1 MAVTE
6 TTTESWGSRL
16 GNSIKGVVVG
26 LGLFVLGFPVLFW
39 NEGNSV
45 KTAKAL
51 DEGEGACVSV
61 ESSAKVDPE
70 MDGRLVHMTG
80 KADTKDVL
88 TDEEFGVSETAIAL
102 IRKVEMYQWKENCRT
117 EEKKNAGGS
126 VTTTKTYTYSKV
138 WSGQAIDSSEFKES
152 GHDNPGAL
160 EFPSRTQR
168 AANVSFGAFRLSAG
182 QVSRIGAAKEYAYP
196 ADFTCRVARVQ
207 LKGTTIYVPNR
218 ETRLNEKNERDVA
231 SQPRIGDM
239 RVVFSVVYPHEISV
253 VSKQHGDT
261 FVPYVAKTGKRV
273 DLLKD
278 GVADAAEMFA
288 DARDANTLF
297 TWGLRLGGFLMMF
310 TGLSMLL
317 KPLSVLA
324 DVLPFLGNVVE
335 MGIAVVAGLVSLI
348 CALVTIGVAWLFYRP
363 VLGVA
368 LLAVAGFFV
377 WKLVQRRKAAK
388 AKKAAAVG
396 APSAAKGVAA
406 VAFALLSLAAFA
418 EKRVTRSG
426 VTLKGADAAE
436 VAAAAEEFKAL
447 GGSAA
452 VSLTLE
458 KCDAGALAAA
468 AQAWPGATS
477 VYITDTAADRKLAD
491 LAPVAAFTSA
501 RRVSITGV
509 KADFAPLAKLAAV
522 RTLALKY
529 CEIADLAPVAALP
542 ALAELDLYASKV
554 KDFSPL
560 AAAKG
565 LRTIDYYAVKP
576 LVPGEDCYRSL
587 GTLKQVTAFHGG
599 LTKMTSLAW
608 LKDVPQAEEVKV
620 FAEKIDD
627 FTPLASLPN
636 LRYLRAWNMDG
647 GNLATAFGS
656 LKVLANA
663 TKLERLE
670 LPGSVVAD
678 FDALAS
684 LTALKT
690 LDLTVKCD
698 VDLAFA
704 KGLKSLKKL
713 TLPNDRKTAHKVSN
727 FDALAGLPALEV
739 VSMPNVSGVAS
750 LAPLLSCP
758 RLKTVTCA
766 KKAFPEEEVAALE
779 AALKARGKHNRVNLR

>member
-16 GNSIKGVVVG
+16 GNSIKGVIVG

-45 KTAKAL
+45 KTAKSL
-51 DEGEGACVSV
+51 DEGEKACVSL
-61 ESSAKVDPE
+61 ESAEKVDPGME
-70 MDGRLVHMTG
+70 GRLVHVSG

-88 TDEEFGVSETAIAL
+88 TDETFGVAATAIAL
-102 IRKVEMYQWKENCRT
+102 TRKVEMYQWKENCET
-117 EEKKNAGGS
+117 VETKKAGGS
-126 VTTTKTYTYSKV
+126 VEKKKHYSYEKV
-138 WSGQAIDSSEFKES
+138 WSGKAIDSSGFHDV
-152 GHDNPGAL
+152 GHDNPGEL

-168 AANVSFGAFRLSAG
+168 AADVRCGAFRLSAD
-182 QVSRIGAAKEYAYP
+182 QVSRIGAAQDYAFP

-207 LKGTTIYVPNR
+207 MKDTTIYVPNR

-239 RVVFSVVYPHEISV
+239 RVVFRVVYPHEISLV
-253 VSKQHGDT
+253 AKQHGDT
-261 FVPYVAKTGKRV
+261 FVSYVAQAGRKV

-288 DARDANTLF
+288 DARTANTLF

-310 TGLSMLL
+310 IGLSMAL

-324 DVLPFLGNVVE
+324 DVLPIFGDFVE
-335 MGIAVVAGLVSLI
+335 MGIAVVAGLVSLV

-377 WKLVQRRKAAK
+377 WKLIQRRKAAK
-388 AKKAAAVG
+388 AKAAAG

-436 VAAAAEEFKAL
+436 VAAAAEEFKSL
-447 GGSAA
+447 GGSPS

-477 VYITDTAADRKLAD
+477 VYITDTAADRKISD
-491 LAPVAAFTSA
+491 LAPVTAFTSA

-522 RTLALKY
+522 STLALKY
-529 CEIADLAPVAALP
+529 CEISDLAPVAALP

-560 AAAKG
+560 AAAKS
-565 LRTIDYYAVKP
+565 LRKIDYYAVNP

-608 LKDVPQAEEVKV
+608 LKEVPQAEEVKI

-647 GNLATAFGS
+647 RNLATAFGS

-670 LPGSVVAD
+670 LPGSVVTD
-678 FDALAS
+678 FDALAA

-766 KKAFPEEEVAALE
+766 KKAFPEEEIATLE
-779 AALKARGKHNRVNLR
+779 AALKARGKSNRVNAR

>member
-16 GNSIKGVVVG
+16 GNSIKGVIVG

-45 KTAKAL
+45 KTAKSL
-51 DEGEGACVSV
+51 DEGEKACVSL
-61 ESSAKVDPE
+61 ESAEKVDPGME
-70 MDGRLVHMTG
+70 GRLVHVSG

-88 TDEEFGVSETAIAL
+88 TDETFGVAATAIAL
-102 IRKVEMYQWKENCRT
+102 TRKVEMYQWQEDCKT
-117 EEKKNAGGS
+117 EEKKNVGGS
-126 VTTTKTYTYSKV
+126 VTKTKTYTYAKV
-138 WSGQAIDSSEFKES
+138 WSDKAIDSSGFKEA
-152 GHDNPGAL
+152 GHDNPGEL

-168 AANVSFGAFRLSAG
+168 AADVRFGAFRLSAD
-182 QVSRIGAAKEYAYP
+182 QVARIGAAQDYAFP

-207 LKGTTIYVPNR
+207 MKGTTIYVPNR

-239 RVVFSVVYPHEISV
+239 RVVFRVVYPHEISLV
-253 VSKQHGDT
+253 AKQHGDT
-261 FVPYVAKTGKRV
+261 FVSYVAQAGRKV
-273 DLLKD
+273 DLLRD

-288 DARDANTLF
+288 DARTANTLF

-310 TGLSMLL
+310 IGLSMAL

-324 DVLPFLGNVVE
+324 DVLPILGDVVE
-335 MGIAVVAGLVSLI
+335 MGLSVVAGLVSLV
-348 CALVTIGVAWLFYRP
+348 CALVTIGVAWLVYRP
-363 VLGVA
+363 VLGIA
-368 LLAVAGFFV
+368 LLAVSGFFV

-388 AKKAAAVG
+388 AKPVG
-396 APSAAKGVAA
+396 APAAAKGAA
-406 VAFALLSLAAFA
+406 AIALAFLSLGAFA

-426 VTLKGADAAE
+426 VTLKGADVAE

-447 GGSAA
+447 GGSAS

-458 KCDAGALAAA
+458 MCDAGALAAA

-477 VYITDTAADRKLAD
+477 VSITDTDADRKLAD
-491 LAPVAAFTSA
+491 LAPVAAFTAA
-501 RRVSITGV
+501 RRVSITSV
-509 KADFAPLAKLAAV
+509 KADFAPLAALAGV
-522 RTLALKY
+522 RRLALKY

-542 ALAELDLYASKV
+542 ALAELDLYGSKV
-554 KDFSPL
+554 KDFAPL
-560 AAAKG
+560 AAAKS
-565 LRTIDYYAVKP
+565 LRTIDYYAVNP

-608 LKDVPQAEEVKV
+608 LKEVPQAEEVKI

-647 GNLATAFGS
+647 RNVATAFGS

-678 FDALAS
+678 FDALAA

-690 LDLTVKCD
+690 LDLAVKCD

-704 KGLKSLKKL
+704 KGLRNLKKL

-766 KKAFPEEEVAALE
+766 KKAFPEEEIATLE
-779 AALKARGKHNRVNLR
+779 AALKARGKSNRVNAR

>member
-16 GNSIKGVVVG
+16 GNSIKGVIVG

-88 TDEEFGVSETAIAL
+88 TDEEFGVSDTAIAL
-102 IRKVEMYQWKENCRT
+102 IRKVEMYQWKEDCKT

-138 WSGQAIDSSEFKES
+138 WSGKAIDSSEFKEA

-160 EFPSRTQR
+160 EFTSRTQR
-168 AANVSFGAFRLSAG
+168 AENVSFGAFRLNEG
-182 QVSRIGAAKEYAYP
+182 QVARIGAAKDYAYP

-207 LKGTTIYVPNR
+207 VKGTTIYVPNR

-239 RVVFSVVYPHEISV
+239 RVVFRVVYPHEISIV
-253 VSKQHGDT
+253 AKQRGDT

-288 DARDANTLF
+288 DARDANALF

-310 TGLSMLL
+310 IGLSMLL

-324 DVLPFLGNVVE
+324 DVLPFLGNLVE
-335 MGIAVVAGLVSLI
+335 MGIAVVAGLVSLV

-368 LLAVAGFFV
+368 LLAVAGLLV
-377 WKLVQRRKAAK
+377 WKLIQRRKAAK
-388 AKKAAAVG
+388 TKAEASG
-396 APSAAKGVAA
+396 APAAAKGVAV

-436 VAAAAEEFKAL
+436 AAAAVEEFKAL
-447 GGSAA
+447 GGSAS

-477 VYITDTAADRKLAD
+477 VSITDTAADRKLAD
-491 LAPVAAFTSA
+491 LAPVAAFTAA

-509 KADFAPLAKLAAV
+509 KADFAPLAALAGV
-522 RTLALKY
+522 RSLALKY

-554 KDFSPL
+554 KDFAPL

-565 LRTIDYYAVKP
+565 LRTIDYYAVNP

-608 LKDVPQAEEVKV
+608 LKDVPQAEEVKI

-647 GNLATAFGS
+647 RNVATAFGS

-678 FDALAS
+678 FDALAA

-690 LDLTVKCD
+690 LDLAVKCD

-704 KGLKSLKKL
+704 KGLRNLKKL

-766 KKAFPEEEVAALE
+766 KKAFPEEEIATLE
-779 AALKARGKHNRVNLR
+779 AALKARGKSNRVNAR

>member
-1 MAVTE
+1 
-6 TTTESWGSRL
+6 
-16 GNSIKGVVVG
+16 
-26 LGLFVLGFPVLFW
+26 
-39 NEGNSV
+39 
-45 KTAKAL
+45 
-51 DEGEGACVSV
+51 
-61 ESSAKVDPE
+61 
-70 MDGRLVHMTG
+70 
-80 KADTKDVL
+80 
-88 TDEEFGVSETAIAL
+88 
-102 IRKVEMYQWKENCRT
+102 T

-168 AANVSFGAFRLSAG
+168 AANVSFGAFRLNEG

-239 RVVFSVVYPHEISV
+239 RVVFRVVYPHEISV

-310 TGLSMLL
+310 AGLSMLL

-335 MGIAVVAGLVSLI
+335 MGIAVVAGLVSLV

-368 LLAVAGFFV
+368 LLAVAGLGV
-377 WKLVQRRKAAK
+377 WKLVQVRKAAK
-388 AKKAAAVG
+388 EKAAAAG
-396 APSAAKGVAA
+396 APAAAKGAA
-406 VAFALLSLAAFA
+406 AIALAFLSLAAFA

-447 GGSAA
+447 GGSAS

-468 AQAWPGATS
+468 AQAWPGASS
-477 VYITDTAADRKLAD
+477 VSISDKAADRKLAD
-491 LAPVAAFTSA
+491 LAPVAAFTAA
-501 RRVSITGV
+501 RRVSIDGV

-565 LRTIDYYAVKP
+565 LRKIGFYAVNP

-608 LKDVPQAEEVKV
+608 LKEVPQAEEVKI

-647 GNLATAFGS
+647 RNVATAFGS

-678 FDALAS
+678 FDALAA

-690 LDLTVKCD
+690 LDLAVKCD

-704 KGLKSLKKL
+704 KGLRNLKKL

-766 KKAFPEEEVAALE
+766 KKAFPEEE
-779 AALKARGKHNRVNLR
+779 

>member
-51 DEGEGACVSV
+51 DEGEGVCVSV

-288 DARDANTLF
+288 DARDANALF

-310 TGLSMLL
+310 IGLSMLL

-335 MGIAVVAGLVSLI
+335 MGIAVVAGLVSLV

-368 LLAVAGFFV
+368 LLAVAGLLV
-377 WKLVQRRKAAK
+377 WKLIQRRKAAK
-388 AKKAAAVG
+388 AKAEASG
-396 APSAAKGVAA
+396 APAAAKGVAV

-436 VAAAAEEFKAL
+436 VVAAAEEFKAL
-447 GGSAA
+447 GGSPS

-468 AQAWPGATS
+468 AQAWPGASS
-477 VYITDTAADRKLAD
+477 VSISDKATDRKIAD
-491 LAPVAAFTSA
+491 LAPVAAFTAA
-501 RRVSITGV
+501 RRVSIDGV
-509 KADFAPLAKLAAV
+509 KADFAPLAALVAV
-522 RTLALKY
+522 RSLALKY

-542 ALAELDLYASKV
+542 ALAEIDLYASKV

-565 LRTIDYYAVKP
+565 LKKIGFYAVQP
-576 LVPGEDCYRSL
+576 LVSGEDCYRSL
-587 GTLKQVTAFHGG
+587 GALKQVTAFHGG
-599 LTKMTSLAW
+599 LTKMTSIDW
-608 LKDVPQAEEVKV
+608 LKEVPQTEEVKV
-620 FAEKIDD
+620 FAEKIGD

-670 LPGSVVAD
+670 LPGSVVTD

-684 LTALKT
+684 LTALKD

-698 VDLAFA
+698 VDLSFA

-713 TLPNDRKTAHKVSN
+713 TLPNDRKTAHRVSN

-758 RLKTVTCA
+758 KLKTVTCA
-766 KKAFPEEEVAALE
+766 KKAFPEEEIAALE
-779 AALKARGKHNRVNLR
+779 AALKARGKNNRVNLR

>member
-16 GNSIKGVVVG
+16 GNSIKGVIVG

-51 DEGEGACVSV
+51 DEGEGACVAL
-61 ESSAKVDPE
+61 ESAAKVDPG
-70 MDGRLVHMTG
+70 MDGRLVHVSG

-88 TDEEFGVSETAIAL
+88 ADEEFGVSETAIAL
-102 IRKVEMYQWKENCRT
+102 IRKVEMYQWKETSKT
-117 EEKKNAGGS
+117 EERKNAGGS
-126 VTTTKTYTYSKV
+126 VTKTTTYTYSKG
-138 WSGQAIDSSEFKES
+138 WSGRAIDSSEFKEA
-152 GHDNPGAL
+152 GHDNPGAF

-168 AANVSFGAFRLSAG
+168 AENVSFGAFRLNEG
-182 QVSRIGAAKEYAYP
+182 QVARIGAAKDYAFP
-196 ADFTCRVARVQ
+196 ADFTSRVARVQ
-207 LKGTTIYVPNR
+207 VKGTTIYVPNR

-288 DARDANTLF
+288 DARDANALF

-310 TGLSMLL
+310 IGLSMLL

-335 MGIAVVAGLVSLI
+335 MGIAVVAGLVSLV

-368 LLAVAGFFV
+368 LLAAAGFFV

-388 AKKAAAVG
+388 AKAAAAG

-436 VAAAAEEFKAL
+436 VAAAAEEL
-447 GGSAA
+447 
-452 VSLTLE
+452 
-458 KCDAGALAAA
+458 
-468 AQAWPGATS
+468 
-477 VYITDTAADRKLAD
+477 
-491 LAPVAAFTSA
+491 
-501 RRVSITGV
+501 
-509 KADFAPLAKLAAV
+509 
-522 RTLALKY
+522 
-529 CEIADLAPVAALP
+529 
-542 ALAELDLYASKV
+542 
-554 KDFSPL
+554 
-560 AAAKG
+560 
-565 LRTIDYYAVKP
+565 
-576 LVPGEDCYRSL
+576 
-587 GTLKQVTAFHGG
+587 
-599 LTKMTSLAW
+599 
-608 LKDVPQAEEVKV
+608 KV

-678 FDALAS
+678 FEALAA
-684 LTALKT
+684 LTALKD

-704 KGLKSLKKL
+704 KGLKSLRKL

-758 RLKTVTCA
+758 KLKTVTCA

-779 AALKARGKHNRVNLR
+779 AALKARGKNNRVNLR

>member
-16 GNSIKGVVVG
+16 GNSIKGVIVG

-160 EFPSRTQR
+160 EFPSRTQC

-182 QVSRIGAAKEYAYP
+182 QVSRIGEAKDYAYH

-207 LKGTTIYVPNR
+207 MKGTTIYVPNR

-239 RVVFSVVYPHEISV
+239 RVVFRVVYPHEISV

-310 TGLSMLL
+310 AGLSMLL

-335 MGIAVVAGLVSLI
+335 MGIAVVAGFVSLV

-368 LLAVAGFFV
+368 LLAVAGLLV

-388 AKKAAAVG
+388 AKAEASG
-396 APSAAKGVAA
+396 ALAAAKGVAA

-426 VTLKGADAAE
+426 VTLKGSDAAE

-447 GGSAA
+447 GGSPS

-458 KCDAGALAAA
+458 KCDTDALAAA
-468 AQAWPGATS
+468 AKAWPGASS
-477 VYITDTAADRKLAD
+477 VAISDKASDRKITDLAS
-491 LAPVAAFTSA
+491 VAAFTAA
-501 RRVSITGV
+501 RRVSIDGV

-522 RTLALKY
+522 RTLTLKY

-565 LRTIDYYAVKP
+565 LRKVGFYAVNP

-608 LKDVPQAEEVKV
+608 LKEVPQAEEVKV

-656 LKVLANA
+656 LNVLANA

-678 FDALAS
+678 FDALAA
-684 LTALKT
+684 LTALKD

-704 KGLKSLKKL
+704 KGLKSLRKL

-779 AALKARGKHNRVNLR
+779 AALKARGKNNRVNVR

>member
-16 GNSIKGVVVG
+16 GNSIKGVIVG

-45 KTAKAL
+45 KTAKSL
-51 DEGEGACVSV
+51 DEGEKACVSL
-61 ESSAKVDPE
+61 ESAEKVDPGME
-70 MDGRLVHMTG
+70 GRLVHVSG

-88 TDEEFGVSETAIAL
+88 TDETFGVAATAIAL
-102 IRKVEMYQWKENCRT
+102 TRKVEMYQWKENCET
-117 EEKKNAGGS
+117 VETKKAGGS
-126 VTTTKTYTYSKV
+126 VEKKKHYSYEKV
-138 WSGQAIDSSEFKES
+138 WSGKAIDSSGFHDA
-152 GHDNPGAL
+152 GYDNPGEL

-168 AANVSFGAFRLSAG
+168 AADVRFGAFRLSAD
-182 QVSRIGAAKEYAYP
+182 QVSRIGAAQDYAFP

-207 LKGTTIYVPNR
+207 MKDTTIYVPNR

-310 TGLSMLL
+310 AGLSMLL

-335 MGIAVVAGLVSLI
+335 MGIAVVAGLVSLV

-377 WKLVQRRKAAK
+377 WKLIQRRKAAK
-388 AKKAAAVG
+388 AKAAAG

-447 GGSAA
+447 GGSAS

-458 KCDAGALAAA
+458 KCDASALAAA

-491 LAPVAAFTSA
+491 LAPVAAFTAA

-509 KADFAPLAKLAAV
+509 KADFAPLAALAGV
-522 RTLALKY
+522 RSLALKY

-554 KDFSPL
+554 KDFAPL
-560 AAAKG
+560 AAAKS
-565 LRTIDYYAVKP
+565 LRTIDYYAVNP

-608 LKDVPQAEEVKV
+608 LKEVPQAEEVKI

-647 GNLATAFGS
+647 RNVATAFGS

-678 FDALAS
+678 FDALAA

-690 LDLTVKCD
+690 LDLAVKCD

-704 KGLKSLKKL
+704 KGLRNLKKL

-766 KKAFPEEEVAALE
+766 KKAFPEEEIATLE
-779 AALKARGKHNRVNLR
+779 AALKARGKSNRVNAR

>member
-16 GNSIKGVVVG
+16 GNSIKGVIVG

-45 KTAKAL
+45 KTAKSL
-51 DEGEGACVSV
+51 DEGEKACVSL
-61 ESSAKVDPE
+61 ESAEKVDPGME
-70 MDGRLVHMTG
+70 GRLVHVSG

-88 TDEEFGVSETAIAL
+88 TDETFGVAATAIAL
-102 IRKVEMYQWKENCRT
+102 TRKVEMYQWKENCET
-117 EEKKNAGGS
+117 VETKKAGGS
-126 VTTTKTYTYSKV
+126 VEKKKHYSYEKV
-138 WSGQAIDSSEFKES
+138 WSGKAIDSSGFHDA
-152 GHDNPGAL
+152 GYDNPGEL

-168 AANVSFGAFRLSAG
+168 AADVRFGAFRLSAD
-182 QVSRIGAAKEYAYP
+182 QVSRIGAAQDYAFP

-207 LKGTTIYVPNR
+207 MKDTTIYVPNR

-239 RVVFSVVYPHEISV
+239 RVVFSVVYPHEISLV
-253 VSKQHGDT
+253 AKQHGDT
-261 FVPYVAKTGKRV
+261 FVSYVAQAGKKV

-288 DARDANTLF
+288 DARTANTLF
-297 TWGLRLGGFLMMF
+297 TWGLRLGGFMMMF
-310 TGLSMLL
+310 IGLSMAL

-324 DVLPFLGNVVE
+324 DVLPIFGDFVE
-335 MGIAVVAGLVSLI
+335 MGIAVVAGLVSLV

-377 WKLVQRRKAAK
+377 WKLIQRRKAAK
-388 AKKAAAVG
+388 AKAAAG

-436 VAAAAEEFKAL
+436 VAAAAEEFKSL
-447 GGSAA
+447 GGSPS

-477 VYITDTAADRKLAD
+477 VYITDTAADRKISD
-491 LAPVAAFTSA
+491 LAPVTAFTSA

-522 RTLALKY
+522 STLALKY
-529 CEIADLAPVAALP
+529 CEISDLAPVAALP

-560 AAAKG
+560 AAAKS
-565 LRTIDYYAVKP
+565 LRKIDYYAVNP

-608 LKDVPQAEEVKV
+608 LKEVPQAEEVKI

-647 GNLATAFGS
+647 RNLATAFGS

-670 LPGSVVAD
+670 LPGSVVTD
-678 FDALAS
+678 FDALAA

-766 KKAFPEEEVAALE
+766 KKAFPEEEIATLE
-779 AALKARGKHNRVNLR
+779 AALKARGKSNRVNAR

>member
-16 GNSIKGVVVG
+16 GNSIKGVIVG

-45 KTAKAL
+45 KTAKSL
-51 DEGEGACVSV
+51 DEGEKACVSL
-61 ESSAKVDPE
+61 ESAEKVDPGME
-70 MDGRLVHMTG
+70 GRLVHVSG

-88 TDEEFGVSETAIAL
+88 TDETFGVAATAIAL
-102 IRKVEMYQWKENCRT
+102 TRKVEMYQWREDCKT

-126 VTTTKTYTYSKV
+126 VTTTKTYTYAKV
-138 WSGQAIDSSEFKES
+138 WSGKAIDSSEFKEA
-152 GHDNPGAL
+152 GHDNPGEL

-168 AANVSFGAFRLSAG
+168 AADVRFGAFRLSAD
-182 QVSRIGAAKEYAYP
+182 QVSRIVAAQDYAFP

-207 LKGTTIYVPNR
+207 MKGTTIYVPNR

-239 RVVFSVVYPHEISV
+239 RVVFRVVYPHEISLV
-253 VSKQHGDT
+253 AKQHGDT
-261 FVPYVAKTGKRV
+261 FVSYVAQAGRKV

-288 DARDANTLF
+288 DARTANTLF

-310 TGLSMLL
+310 IGLSMAL

-324 DVLPFLGNVVE
+324 DVLPIFGDFVE
-335 MGIAVVAGLVSLI
+335 MGIAVVAGLVSLV
-348 CALVTIGVAWLFYRP
+348 CALVTIGVAWLVYRP
-363 VLGVA
+363 VLGV
-368 LLAVAGFFV
+368 
-377 WKLVQRRKAAK
+377 
-388 AKKAAAVG
+388 
-396 APSAAKGVAA
+396 
-406 VAFALLSLAAFA
+406 ALLSLAAFA

-447 GGSAA
+447 GGSAS

-491 LAPVAAFTSA
+491 LAPVAAFTAA

-509 KADFAPLAKLAAV
+509 KADFAPLAALAGV
-522 RTLALKY
+522 RSLALKY

-554 KDFSPL
+554 KDFAPL

-565 LRTIDYYAVKP
+565 LRTIDYYAVNP

-608 LKDVPQAEEVKV
+608 LKDVPQAEEVKI

-647 GNLATAFGS
+647 RNVATAFGS

-678 FDALAS
+678 FDALAA

-690 LDLTVKCD
+690 LDLAVKCD

-704 KGLKSLKKL
+704 KGLRNLKKL

-766 KKAFPEEEVAALE
+766 KKAFPEEEIATLE
-779 AALKARGKHNRVNLR
+779 AALKARGKSNRVNAR